1 MRLKSEIWVQ
11 AYLRICA
18 AQGLPGVLV
27 RRGDPD
33 AGAIFV
39 RVARLDGTSD
49 IYGPAAAGL
58 DSADTDRRFT
68 PRFPAGPAADS
79 EADSFLTRQRD
90 FDSDL
95 WIVEIEDRAGRH
107 CLGDW
112 LVPA

>member
-18 AQGLPGVLV
+18 ANGIAGVLV
-27 RRGDPD
+27 RRGDAD

-39 RVARLDGTSD
+39 RVLRLDGRSD
-49 IYGPAAAGL
+49 LYRPAAAGL
-58 DSADTDRRFT
+58 DETNAERRFT
-68 PRFPAGPAADS
+68 PCFPNGPVNDANVEAYLLREAGY
-79 EADSFLTRQRD
+79 
-90 FDSDL
+90 DSDL

-112 LVPA
+112 LMQP